1 MTQRTYEWNRLG
13 HRCREEIS
21 SQNPGEEEDQ
31 RTLEFW
37 EIWID

>member
-1 MTQRTYEWNRLG
+1 MNGTGLDTDVEKNFLHRTT
-13 HRCREEIS
+13 
-21 SQNPGEEEDQ
+21 GEEEDQ